1 MRLKGTHRQYTTTPS
16 GATVCNITNKYS
28 KMQMRT
34 ISSGPTLSVLPEGQ
48 LLVDDGLQI
57 KISGLERQQKTTL
70 HAVIME
76 GTSMFESFTCFRAD
90 DGGEINLATQPSL
103 AGSYTGEVH
112 LPSLNNLEVVRFLM
126 PLFMCMFVMM
136 DTCNAPP
143 NSIVFY
149 FVYTQPFVFNY
160 SIALFRNRILNV

>member
-1 MRLKGTHRQYTTTPS
+1 MRLKGTRRQYTTTLS
-16 GATVCNITNKYS
+16 GTNVCSITYKQYS
-28 KMQMRT
+28 IMQRST
-34 ISSGPTLSVLPEGQ
+34 ISSGPILSVLPEGQ

-103 AGSYTGEVH
+103 AGSYTGEV
-112 LPSLNNLEVVRFLM
+112 
-126 PLFMCMFVMM
+126 
-136 DTCNAPP
+136 
-143 NSIVFY
+143 
-149 FVYTQPFVFNY
+149 
-160 SIALFRNRILNV
+160 